1 MNDDPERPVRDD
13 PPRPAGETGERENE
27 PRSPGWHPSPP
38 PAPEELKGG
47 AAAPPPPSEPVP
59 PAGTGAPGK
68 DAPGKD
74 GDSEEPGAPEE
85 DGGENG
91 LRPPRGRT
99 FGAWLS
105 LAILGAIV
113 ASFWF
118 RGSGPETRELSFAP
132 EFVNLVAAGFVPQ
145 VTIMHQ
151 GTESWATGELFRP
164 AELPAE
170 GPDRE
175 AVEALAKRFN
185 VAAQAAAPGGN
196 GAAGKPA
203 GVPFRVNLGE
213 DEAGLERL
221 LAARGVGW
229 THKFQDGRLALL
241 LLNLFPTLLLVG
253 VIYYIYVRQTR
264 GDGPMGFGRSR
275 ARRVGGGG
283 REKTTFQDV
292 AGCEE
297 AKEEVVEVVE
307 YLKDPKKFGRLG
319 GKMPHGIL
327 MAGPPGTGKTLLAKA
342 IAGEAGVPFYSIAG
356 SDFVE
361 MFVGVGASR
370 VRAMFAEAKKH
381 APCLVFIDEI
391 DAVGR
396 RRGAGIGGGHDERE
410 QTLNAL
416 LVEMD
421 GFGTNAG
428 IVVIAATNRPDVLD
442 PALLRPGRFD
452 RQVVVDLPTME
463 GRLAILK
470 VHASKVKL
478 AEGTDLSRIARG
490 TPGCSGADLANIVNE
505 AALIAARAEKPGVD
519 EDDFEAARDK
529 VLWGKERRSRAMD
542 DQEKRC
548 TAFHEAGHAL
558 VAILEP
564 EADPVHKITI
574 IPRGMALGLTAFLPK
589 KDKVSVTRR
598 HLLADLAIAMGGRV
612 AEELFLPDIS
622 TGARQDLKEATRM
635 AHSMVCDWGLS
646 EKLGPRTFGKNEE
659 LVFLGA
665 EVNRTQDYSEETARL
680 IDEEVTSLLRGAH
693 ARAKELIESHRAAM
707 EALVAMLLEKET
719 VDGPDA
725 EDLVRLGRVRTPAE
739 RGEEPPPAPPPV
751 PAAPPPA
758 EAGPAP
764 AKDTGETVSRDLP
777 DYDRRG

>member
-1 MNDDPERPVRDD
+1 MADDPERPGRNDPPPPVRD
-13 PPRPAGETGERENE
+13 PFGAGGADGPTTEHTEHAEGKRA
-27 PRSPGWHPSPP
+27 PGWHPSPP
-38 PAPEELKGG
+38 PVPEELQGRPPE
-47 AAAPPPPSEPVP
+47 PPPL
-59 PAGTGAPGK
+59 PGEK
-68 DAPGKD
+68 TEEHGEHGK
-74 GDSEEPGAPEE
+74 EEPSSSPESPE
-85 DGGENG
+85 PPKSPESGGPSRNG
-91 LRPPRGRT
+91 M
-99 FGAWLS
+99 FGAWAATAL
-105 LAILGAIV
+105 LV
-113 ASFWF
+113 ALIAGFWF
-118 RGSGPETRELSFAP
+118 RGGEGSGPKTEELAFKP
-132 EFVNLVAAGFVPQ
+132 QFTDLLERGFVREVEIVHDGSEAYARGKIEVPP
-145 VTIMHQ
+145 
-151 GTESWATGELFRP
+151 ATDARG
-164 AELPAE
+164 AEL
-170 GPDRE
+170 
-175 AVEALAKRFN
+175 AKEL
-185 VAAQAAAPGGN
+185 PSGT
-196 GAAGKPA
+196 
-203 GVPFRVNLGE
+203 PFRVNVGGE
-213 DEAGLERL
+213 MGDFERL
-221 LAARGVGW
+221 LDRAGAGW
-229 THKFQDGRLALL
+229 EHKYQDHRLMFLL
-241 LLNLFPTLLLVG
+241 MNILPMVLLVG
-253 VIYYIYVRQTR
+253 FFWFFFVRQAR
-264 GDGPMGFGRSR
+264 GPNGPLGFGRSR
-275 ARRVGGGG
+275 ARRSERTQ
-283 REKTTFQDV
+283 REKTTFKDV

-342 IAGEAGVPFYSIAG
+342 IAGEAGVPFFSIAG

-370 VRAMFAEAKKH
+370 VRDMFAEAKKS

-452 RQVVVDLPTME
+452 HQVVVDLPTME

-470 VHASKVKL
+470 VHAAKVKL

-505 AALIAARAEKPGVD
+505 AALIASRAEKPGVD

-542 DQEKRC
+542 EQEKKC
-548 TAFHEAGHAL
+548 TAYHEAGHAL

-564 EADPVHKITI
+564 ESDPVHKITI
-574 IPRGMALGLTAFLPK
+574 IPRGMALGLTAFLPE

-598 HLLADLAIAMGGRV
+598 HLLADLAISMGGRV
-612 AEELFLPDIS
+612 AEELFLPDVS
-622 TGARQDLKEATRM
+622 TGARQDLQQATRM
-635 AHSMVCDWGLS
+635 AHAMVCDWGLS

-659 LVFLGA
+659 LVFLGH

-680 IDEEVTSLLRGAH
+680 IDEEVTALLRAAH
-693 ARAKELIESHRAAM
+693 DRAHELIESHRDAM
-707 EALVAMLLEKET
+707 EALVAELLEKET

-725 EDLVRLGRVRTPAE
+725 EDIVKFGRVRTPEE
-739 RGEEPPPAPPPV
+739 RGETPPPAPPPV
-751 PAAPPPA
+751 PAHDPPAPPA
-758 EAGPAP
+758 AP
-764 AKDTGETVSRDLP
+764 
-777 DYDRRG
+777 

>member
-1 MNDDPERPVRDD
+1 MADDPERPGRNDPPPPVRD
-13 PPRPAGETGERENE
+13 PFGAGGADGPTTEHAEGKRA
-27 PRSPGWHPSPP
+27 PGWHPSPP
-38 PAPEELKGG
+38 PVPEELQGRPPE
-47 AAAPPPPSEPVP
+47 PPPLPGEKTEEHGEHGKEESPKSPASPESPKSSSSPESPS
-59 PAGTGAPGK
+59 
-68 DAPGKD
+68 
-74 GDSEEPGAPEE
+74 SPES
-85 DGGENG
+85 GGPSRNG
-91 LRPPRGRT
+91 M
-99 FGAWLS
+99 FGAWAATALLVAL
-105 LAILGAIV
+105 LAG
-113 ASFWF
+113 FWF
-118 RGSGPETRELSFAP
+118 RGGEGSGPKTEELAFKP
-132 EFVNLVAAGFVPQ
+132 QFTDLLERGFVRDVEIVHDGSEAYAKGKIEVPSR
-145 VTIMHQ
+145 TD
-151 GTESWATGELFRP
+151 ARGEEL
-164 AELPAE
+164 AKELPS
-170 GPDRE
+170 GT
-175 AVEALAKRFN
+175 
-185 VAAQAAAPGGN
+185 
-196 GAAGKPA
+196 
-203 GVPFRVNLGE
+203 PFRVNVGGE
-213 DEAGLERL
+213 MGDFERL
-221 LAARGVGW
+221 LDRAGAGWEHKYQDHRLMFVLMNILPMVFLVGIFWFFFVRQARGP
-229 THKFQDGRLALL
+229 
-241 LLNLFPTLLLVG
+241 N
-253 VIYYIYVRQTR
+253 
-264 GDGPMGFGRSR
+264 GPLGFGRSR
-275 ARRVGGGG
+275 ARRSERTM
-283 REKTTFQDV
+283 REKTTFKDV

-342 IAGEAGVPFYSIAG
+342 IAGEAGVPFFSIAG

-370 VRAMFAEAKKH
+370 VRDMFAEAKKS

-470 VHASKVKL
+470 VHAAKVKL

-505 AALIAARAEKPGVD
+505 AALIASRAEKPGVD

-542 DQEKRC
+542 EQEKKC
-548 TAFHEAGHAL
+548 TAYHEAGHAL

-564 EADPVHKITI
+564 ESDPVHKITI
-574 IPRGMALGLTAFLPK
+574 IPRGMALGLTAFLPE

-598 HLLADLAIAMGGRV
+598 HLLADLAISMGGRV
-612 AEELFLPDIS
+612 AEELFLPDVS
-622 TGARQDLKEATRM
+622 TGARQDLQQATRM
-635 AHSMVCDWGLS
+635 AHAMVCDWGLS

-659 LVFLGA
+659 LVFLGH

-680 IDEEVTSLLRGAH
+680 IDEEVTALLRAAH
-693 ARAKELIESHRAAM
+693 DRAKELIESHRDAM
-707 EALVAMLLEKET
+707 EALVAELLEKET

-725 EDLVRLGRVRTPAE
+725 EDIVKFGRVRTPEE
-739 RGEEPPPAPPPV
+739 RGETPPPAPPPV
-751 PAAPPPA
+751 PPAA
-758 EAGPAP
+758 G
-764 AKDTGETVSRDLP
+764 
-777 DYDRRG
+777 

>member
-1 MNDDPERPVRDD
+1 MADDPERPGRNDPPPPVRD
-13 PPRPAGETGERENE
+13 PFGAGGADGSTTDHTEHAEDK
-27 PRSPGWHPSPP
+27 RSPGWHPSPP
-38 PAPEELKGG
+38 PIPEELQDRPPE
-47 AAAPPPPSEPVP
+47 PPPL
-59 PAGTGAPGK
+59 
-68 DAPGKD
+68 
-74 GDSEEPGAPEE
+74 PEE
-85 DGGENG
+85 NAGERGEDGEKGQDSSPESPKDPESGGPSRNG
-91 LRPPRGRT
+91 M
-99 FGAWLS
+99 FGAWAATALVIA
-105 LAILGAIV
+105 LIAG
-113 ASFWF
+113 FWF
-118 RGSGPETRELSFAP
+118 RGGEGSGPKTEELAFKP
-132 EFVNLVAAGFVPQ
+132 QFTDLLERGFVRDVEIVHDGSEAYAKGKIEVPAR
-145 VTIMHQ
+145 TD
-151 GTESWATGELFRP
+151 ARGEEL
-164 AELPAE
+164 AKELPS
-170 GPDRE
+170 GT
-175 AVEALAKRFN
+175 
-185 VAAQAAAPGGN
+185 
-196 GAAGKPA
+196 
-203 GVPFRVNLGE
+203 PFRVNVGGE
-213 DEAGLERL
+213 MGDFERL
-221 LAARGVGW
+221 LDRAGAGW
-229 THKFQDGRLALL
+229 EHKYQDHRLMFVLMNIL
-241 LLNLFPTLLLVG
+241 PMVLFIG
-253 VIYYIYVRQTR
+253 IFWFFFVRQTR
-264 GDGPMGFGRSR
+264 GPNGPLGFGRSR
-275 ARRVGGGG
+275 ARRAERTP
-283 REKTTFQDV
+283 REKTTFKDV

-342 IAGEAGVPFYSIAG
+342 IAGEAGVPFFSIAG

-370 VRAMFAEAKKH
+370 VRDMFAEAKKN

-470 VHASKVKL
+470 VHAAKVKL

-505 AALIAARAEKPGVD
+505 AALIASRAEKPGVD

-542 DQEKRC
+542 EQEKRC
-548 TAFHEAGHAL
+548 TAYHEAGHAL

-564 EADPVHKITI
+564 ESDPVHKITI
-574 IPRGMALGLTAFLPK
+574 IPRGMALGLTAFLPE

-598 HLLADLAIAMGGRV
+598 HLLADLAISMGGRV
-612 AEELFLPDIS
+612 AEELFLPDVS
-622 TGARQDLKEATRM
+622 TGARQDLQQATRM

-659 LVFLGA
+659 LVFLGH

-680 IDEEVTSLLRGAH
+680 IDEEVTGLLRAAH
-693 ARAKELIESHRAAM
+693 ARAKELIESHRGAM

-725 EDLVRLGRVRTPAE
+725 EDIVRHGRVRTPAE
-739 RGEEPPPAPPPV
+739 RGETPPPPPPPPPV
-751 PAAPPPA
+751 PAQDSAPPPA
-758 EAGPAP
+758 A
-764 AKDTGETVSRDLP
+764 S
-777 DYDRRG
+777 

>member
-1 MNDDPERPVRDD
+1 MADDPERPGRNDPPPPVRD
-13 PPRPAGETGERENE
+13 PFGAGGADGPTTEHTEHAEGKRA
-27 PRSPGWHPSPP
+27 PGWHPSPP
-38 PAPEELKGG
+38 PVPEELQGRPPE
-47 AAAPPPPSEPVP
+47 PPPL
-59 PAGTGAPGK
+59 PGEK
-68 DAPGKD
+68 TEEHGEHGK
-74 GDSEEPGAPEE
+74 EEPSSSPESPE
-85 DGGENG
+85 PPKSPESGGPSRNG
-91 LRPPRGRT
+91 M
-99 FGAWLS
+99 FGAWAATAL
-105 LAILGAIV
+105 LV
-113 ASFWF
+113 ALIAGFWF
-118 RGSGPETRELSFAP
+118 RGGEGSGPKTEELAFKP
-132 EFVNLVAAGFVPQ
+132 QFTDLLERGFVREVEIVHDGSEAYARGKIEVPP
-145 VTIMHQ
+145 
-151 GTESWATGELFRP
+151 ATDARG
-164 AELPAE
+164 AEL
-170 GPDRE
+170 
-175 AVEALAKRFN
+175 AKEL
-185 VAAQAAAPGGN
+185 PSGT
-196 GAAGKPA
+196 
-203 GVPFRVNLGE
+203 PFRVNVGGE
-213 DEAGLERL
+213 MGDFERL
-221 LAARGVGW
+221 LDRAGAGW
-229 THKFQDGRLALL
+229 EHKYQDHRLMFLL
-241 LLNLFPTLLLVG
+241 MNILPMVLLVG
-253 VIYYIYVRQTR
+253 FFWFFFVRQAR
-264 GDGPMGFGRSR
+264 GPNGPLGFGRSR
-275 ARRVGGGG
+275 ARRSERTQ
-283 REKTTFQDV
+283 REKTTFKDV

-342 IAGEAGVPFYSIAG
+342 IAGEAGVPFFSIAG

-370 VRAMFAEAKKH
+370 VRDMFAEAKKS

-396 RRGAGIGGGHDERE
+396 RRGAGIGGGPDERE

-470 VHASKVKL
+470 VHAAKVKL

-505 AALIAARAEKPGVD
+505 AALIASRAEKPGVD

-542 DQEKRC
+542 EQEKKC
-548 TAFHEAGHAL
+548 TAYHEAGHAL

-564 EADPVHKITI
+564 ESDPVHKITI
-574 IPRGMALGLTAFLPK
+574 IPRGMALGLTAFLPE

-598 HLLADLAIAMGGRV
+598 HLLADLAISMGGRV
-612 AEELFLPDIS
+612 AEELFLPDVS
-622 TGARQDLKEATRM
+622 TGARQDLQQATRM
-635 AHSMVCDWGLS
+635 AHAMVCDWGLS

-659 LVFLGA
+659 LVFLGH

-680 IDEEVTSLLRGAH
+680 IDEEVTALLRAAH
-693 ARAKELIESHRAAM
+693 DRAHELIESHRDAM
-707 EALVAMLLEKET
+707 EALVAELLEKET

-725 EDLVRLGRVRTPAE
+725 EDIVKFGRVRTPEE
-739 RGEEPPPAPPPV
+739 RGETPPPAPPPV
-751 PAAPPPA
+751 PAHDPPAPPA
-758 EAGPAP
+758 AP
-764 AKDTGETVSRDLP
+764 
-777 DYDRRG
+777 

>member
-1 MNDDPERPVRDD
+1 MADDPERPGRNDPPPPVRD
-13 PPRPAGETGERENE
+13 PFGAGGADGSTTEHTEHAEDK
-27 PRSPGWHPSPP
+27 RSPGWHPSPP
-38 PAPEELKGG
+38 PIPEDLLGRTPEPPPLPEEK
-47 AAAPPPPSEPVP
+47 
-59 PAGTGAPGK
+59 T
-68 DAPGKD
+68 
-74 GDSEEPGAPEE
+74 EEHGE
-85 DGGENG
+85 DGEKGQESSPKSPESGGPSRNG
-91 LRPPRGRT
+91 M
-99 FGAWLS
+99 FGAWAATALLVAL
-105 LAILGAIV
+105 LAG
-113 ASFWF
+113 FWF
-118 RGSGPETRELSFAP
+118 RGGENSPKTEDISFKP
-132 EFVNLVAAGFVPQ
+132 QFTDLLERGFVREVEIVHDGSEAYAKGKIEVPA
-145 VTIMHQ
+145 
-151 GTESWATGELFRP
+151 ATDARGEEL
-164 AELPAE
+164 AKELPS
-170 GPDRE
+170 GT
-175 AVEALAKRFN
+175 
-185 VAAQAAAPGGN
+185 
-196 GAAGKPA
+196 
-203 GVPFRVNLGE
+203 PFRVNVGGE
-213 DEAGLERL
+213 MGDFERL
-221 LAARGVGW
+221 LDRAGAGW
-229 THKFQDGRLALL
+229 EHKYQDHRLMFVLVNIL
-241 LLNLFPTLLLVG
+241 PMVLLVG
-253 VIYYIYVRQTR
+253 LFWFFFVRQAR
-264 GDGPMGFGRSR
+264 GPNGPLGFGRSR
-275 ARRVGGGG
+275 ARRSERTA
-283 REKTTFQDV
+283 REKTTFKDV

-342 IAGEAGVPFYSIAG
+342 IAGEAGVPFFSITG

-370 VRAMFAEAKKH
+370 VRDMFAEAKKN

-421 GFGTNAG
+421 GFDTNAG

-470 VHASKVKL
+470 VHAAKVKL

-505 AALIAARAEKPGVD
+505 AALIASRAEKPGVD

-542 DQEKRC
+542 EQEKRC
-548 TAFHEAGHAL
+548 TAYHEAGHAL

-574 IPRGMALGLTAFLPK
+574 IPRGMALGLTAFLPE

-598 HLLADLAIAMGGRV
+598 HLLADLAISMGGRV
-612 AEELFLPDIS
+612 AEELFLPDVS
-622 TGARQDLKEATRM
+622 TGARQDLQQATRM
-635 AHSMVCDWGLS
+635 AHAMVCDWGLS

-680 IDEEVTSLLRGAH
+680 IDEEVTALLRAAH
-693 ARAKELIESHRAAM
+693 DRAKELIESHRDAM
-707 EALVAMLLEKET
+707 EALVAELLEKET

-725 EDLVRLGRVRTPAE
+725 EDIVKLGRVRTPAE
-739 RGEEPPPAPPPV
+739 RGETPPPAPPPV
-751 PAAPPPA
+751 P
-758 EAGPAP
+758 EEP
-764 AKDTGETVSRDLP
+764 AKTESR
-777 DYDRRG
+777 

>member
-1 MNDDPERPVRDD
+1 MADDPERPGRNDPPPPVRDPFGAGGAE
-13 PPRPAGETGERENE
+13 PPRGDETEEHGEHGKEG
-27 PRSPGWHPSPP
+27 SSQGWHPSPP
-38 PAPEELKGG
+38 PIPEDLQGRAPE
-47 AAAPPPPSEPVP
+47 PPPVP
-59 PAGTGAPGK
+59 GEKTEEHGE
-68 DAPGKD
+68 D
-74 GDSEEPGAPEE
+74 GEKGQDSSPESSNDSES
-85 DGGENG
+85 GGPSRNG
-91 LRPPRGRT
+91 M
-99 FGAWLS
+99 FGAWAATAL
-105 LAILGAIV
+105 LV
-113 ASFWF
+113 ALIAGFWF
-118 RGSGPETRELSFAP
+118 RGGENIPKTEEIAFKPQFTDLLER
-132 EFVNLVAAGFVPQ
+132 GFVRDVEIVHDGSEAYAKGKIEVPSS
-145 VTIMHQ
+145 TDARGEELARDLPS
-151 GTESWATGELFRP
+151 GT
-164 AELPAE
+164 
-170 GPDRE
+170 
-175 AVEALAKRFN
+175 
-185 VAAQAAAPGGN
+185 
-196 GAAGKPA
+196 
-203 GVPFRVNLGE
+203 PFRVNVGGE
-213 DEAGLERL
+213 MGDFERL
-221 LAARGVGW
+221 LDRAGAGWEHKYQDHRLMFVLVNVLPMVLLIGLFWFFFVRQARGP
-229 THKFQDGRLALL
+229 
-241 LLNLFPTLLLVG
+241 N
-253 VIYYIYVRQTR
+253 
-264 GDGPMGFGRSR
+264 GPLGFGRSR
-275 ARRVGGGG
+275 ARRAERTP
-283 REKTTFQDV
+283 REKTTFKDV

-342 IAGEAGVPFYSIAG
+342 IAGEAGVPFFSIAG

-370 VRAMFAEAKKH
+370 VRDMFAEAKKNS
-381 APCLVFIDEI
+381 PCLVFIDEI

-470 VHASKVKL
+470 VHAAKVKL

-505 AALIAARAEKPGVD
+505 AALIASRADKPGVD

-542 DQEKRC
+542 EQEKRI
-548 TAFHEAGHAL
+548 TAYHEAGHAV

-574 IPRGMALGLTAFLPK
+574 IPRGMALGLTATLPK
-589 KDKVSVTRR
+589 KDRMHYTRR
-598 HLLADLAIAMGGRV
+598 HLLADLAIDMGGRV
-612 AEELFLPDIS
+612 AEEIFLPDVS
-622 TGARQDLKEATRM
+622 TGARQDLQQATQL

-646 EKLGPRTFGKNEE
+646 EKLGPRTFGKNED

-680 IDEEVTSLLRGAH
+680 IDEEVTGLLRAAH
-693 ARAKELIESHRAAM
+693 ARAKELIESHRGAM

-725 EDLVRLGRVRTPAE
+725 EDIVKLGRVRTPAE
-739 RGEEPPPAPPPV
+739 RGETPPPAPPPV
-751 PAAPPPA
+751 PEAAPAPPSA
-758 EAGPAP
+758 E
-764 AKDTGETVSRDLP
+764 TR
-777 DYDRRG
+777 

>member
-1 MNDDPERPVRDD
+1 MSDDPERPGRNDPPPPVRDPFGAD
-13 PPRPAGETGERENE
+13 GASPPPPPRGGTEENGENGEGKKT
-27 PRSPGWHPSPP
+27 PGWHPSPP
-38 PAPEELKGG
+38 PAPEELQGRPPE
-47 AAAPPPPSEPVP
+47 PPPLPGEKTEEHGEHGKEGQTPDGQTPDDKTSDGKESPGPSR
-59 PAGTGAPGK
+59 
-68 DAPGKD
+68 
-74 GDSEEPGAPEE
+74 
-85 DGGENG
+85 NG
-91 LRPPRGRT
+91 M
-99 FGAWLS
+99 FGAWAATALLVAL
-105 LAILGAIV
+105 LAG
-113 ASFWF
+113 FWF
-118 RGSGPETRELSFAP
+118 RGGDGGGAKTVELSFRP
-132 EFVNLVAAGFVPQ
+132 EFTDLLERGFVSK
-145 VTIMHQ
+145 VDIVHD
-151 GTESWATGELFRP
+151 GSEAYAKGELKPPAATDARG
-164 AELPAE
+164 AELAKDF
-170 GPDRE
+170 PD
-175 AVEALAKRFN
+175 
-185 VAAQAAAPGGN
+185 GT
-196 GAAGKPA
+196 
-203 GVPFRVNLGE
+203 PFRVNVGGE
-213 DEAGLERL
+213 MQDFERL
-221 LAARGVGW
+221 LDRAGAGW
-229 THKFQDGRLALL
+229 THRYQDHRLMFVLMNIL
-241 LLNLFPTLLLVG
+241 PMVLLVG
-253 VIYYIYVRQTR
+253 IFWFFFFRQAR
-264 GDGPMGFGRSR
+264 GPNGPLGFGRSR
-275 ARRVGGGG
+275 ARRAERTP
-283 REKTTFQDV
+283 REKTTFKDV

-342 IAGEAGVPFYSIAG
+342 IAGEAGVPFFSIAG

-370 VRAMFAEAKKH
+370 VRDMFAEAKKS

-470 VHASKVKL
+470 VHAAKVKL

-505 AALIAARAEKPGVD
+505 AALIAGRAEKPGVD

-542 DQEKRC
+542 EQEKKC
-548 TAFHEAGHAL
+548 TAYHEAGHAL

-574 IPRGMALGLTAFLPK
+574 IPRGMALGLTAFLPE

-598 HLLADLAIAMGGRV
+598 HLLADLAISMGGRV
-612 AEELFLPDIS
+612 AEELFLPDVS
-622 TGARQDLKEATRM
+622 TGARQDLQQATRL
-635 AHSMVCDWGLS
+635 AHAMVCDWGLS

-659 LVFLGA
+659 LVFLGH

-680 IDEEVTSLLRGAH
+680 IDEEVTRLLREAH
-693 ARAKELIESHRAAM
+693 ARAKELIESHRPAM
-707 EALVAMLLEKET
+707 EALVAELLEKET

-725 EDLVRLGRVRTPAE
+725 EDIVRHGRVRTPDE
-739 RGEEPPPAPPPV
+739 RGETPPPAPPPV
-751 PAAPPPA
+751 P
-758 EAGPAP
+758 G
-764 AKDTGETVSRDLP
+764 SSS
-777 DYDRRG
+777 

>member
-1 MNDDPERPVRDD
+1 MADDPERPGRNDPPPPVRD
-13 PPRPAGETGERENE
+13 PFGAGGADGSTTEHTEHAEDK
-27 PRSPGWHPSPP
+27 RSPGWHPSPP
-38 PAPEELKGG
+38 PIPEELRGRAPEPPPLPPGETTEHTEHTEEGKPEGQTPDGKGPDGKMPEGPSKGG
-47 AAAPPPPSEPVP
+47 M
-59 PAGTGAPGK
+59 
-68 DAPGKD
+68 
-74 GDSEEPGAPEE
+74 
-85 DGGENG
+85 
-91 LRPPRGRT
+91 
-99 FGAWLS
+99 FGAWAATALVIA
-105 LAILGAIV
+105 LIAG
-113 ASFWF
+113 FWF
-118 RGSGPETRELSFAP
+118 RGGEGSGPKTEELAFKP
-132 EFVNLVAAGFVPQ
+132 QFTDLLERGFVRDVEIVHDGSEAYAKGKIEAP
-145 VTIMHQ
+145 
-151 GTESWATGELFRP
+151 SATDARG
-164 AELPAE
+164 A
-170 GPDRE
+170 D
-175 AVEALAKRFN
+175 LAKEY
-185 VAAQAAAPGGN
+185 
-196 GAAGKPA
+196 PA
-203 GVPFRVNLGE
+203 GTPFRVNVGGE
-213 DEAGLERL
+213 MGDFERL
-221 LAARGVGW
+221 LDRAGAGW
-229 THKFQDGRLALL
+229 VHKYQDHRLMFILMNVL
-241 LLNLFPTLLLVG
+241 PMVLLVG
-253 VIYYIYVRQTR
+253 FFWFFFVRQAR
-264 GDGPMGFGRSR
+264 GPNGPLGFGRSR
-275 ARRVGGGG
+275 ARRAERTP
-283 REKTTFQDV
+283 REKTTFKDV

-342 IAGEAGVPFYSIAG
+342 IAGEAGVPFFSIAG

-370 VRAMFAEAKKH
+370 VRDMFAEAKKS

-470 VHASKVKL
+470 VHAAKVKL

-505 AALIAARAEKPGVD
+505 AALIASRADKPGVD

-542 DQEKRC
+542 EQEKRC
-548 TAFHEAGHAL
+548 TAYHEAGHAV

-598 HLLADLAIAMGGRV
+598 HLLADLAISMGGRV
-612 AEELFLPDIS
+612 AEELFLPDVS
-622 TGARQDLKEATRM
+622 TGARQDLQQATQL

-646 EKLGPRTFGKNEE
+646 EKLGPRTFGKNED

-680 IDEEVTSLLRGAH
+680 IDEEVTGLLRAAH
-693 ARAKELIESHRAAM
+693 ARAKELIESHRDAM

-725 EDLVRLGRVRTPAE
+725 EDIVRHGRVRTPAE
-739 RGEEPPPAPPPV
+739 RGETPPPPPPPV
-751 PAAPPPA
+751 PEAA
-758 EAGPAP
+758 
-764 AKDTGETVSRDLP
+764 SR
-777 DYDRRG
+777 